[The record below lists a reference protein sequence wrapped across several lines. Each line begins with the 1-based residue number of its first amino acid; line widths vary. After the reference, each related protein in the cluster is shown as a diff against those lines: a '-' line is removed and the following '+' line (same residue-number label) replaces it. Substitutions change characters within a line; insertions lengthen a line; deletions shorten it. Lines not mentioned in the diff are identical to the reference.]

1 MAPRARDGSPSLSSS
16 SHHHHRRGSALG
28 AALGWLLAC
37 ALVAREAWSGSNAR
51 SGASLRAR
59 NGARAFVLR
68 VDLTFVDAAD
78 ARALVRAWGEAADW
92 CRAREPFLLHYEIA
106 QSDAEPL
113 KYSIYERYRT
123 KEDYLGPHK
132 SSEAFRKFRPQMRA
146 LQDAGKLVVSG
157 ESFVELGVGFVS

>member
-1 MAPRARDGSPSLSSS
+1 MAPRAHDGSPSSSS
-16 SHHHHRRGSALG
+16 YHHRRGSALG

-37 ALVAREAWSGSNAR
+37 ALGAREAWSGAGSNAR
-51 SGASLRAR
+51 SGASPRAR